1 MAVLTVRNVPDEIHR
16 ALHVRAAQHGR
27 STEAEVLEIL
37 ASAVKPQ
44 QRLRL
49 GDALSNLGRNTGLS
63 NEDFSV
69 FEQMRDSTPAEPL
82 GFK

>member
-1 MAVLTVRNVPDEIHR
+1 MAVLTVLNVPDEVHR
-16 ALHVRAAQHGR
+16 ALRGRAAQHGR
-27 STEAEVLEIL
+27 SIEVEILEIL

-49 GDALSNLGRNTGLS
+49 GDALSDLRRNAGLS
-63 NEDFSV
+63 NEDYSV
-69 FEQMRDSTPAEPL
+69 FEQMRDSAPAEPL